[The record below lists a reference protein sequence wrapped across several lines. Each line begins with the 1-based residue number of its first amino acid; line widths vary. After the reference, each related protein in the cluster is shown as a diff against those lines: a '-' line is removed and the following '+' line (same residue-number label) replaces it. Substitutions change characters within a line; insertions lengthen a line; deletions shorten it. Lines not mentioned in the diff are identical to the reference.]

1 MREPSTRIEFQT
13 PAGPCAPFAALL
25 VTCAALLG
33 CASPPRLDGRN
44 LGWYVLG
51 MTKKIAISLP
61 DESLRKARAAVKA
74 GRAPNVSNYISRLIE
89 DAGAE
94 ETFSEMIA
102 TWIGESGA
110 TEDELRAAE
119 EESRIAF
126 ARAGL
131 EARRERREKA
141 RRKAS

>member
-1 MREPSTRIEFQT
+1 
-13 PAGPCAPFAALL
+13 
-25 VTCAALLG
+25 
-33 CASPPRLDGRN
+33 
-44 LGWYVLG
+44 

-61 DESLRKARAAVKA
+61 DRSLRKARAAVKA
-74 GRAPNVSNYISRLIE
+74 GKAPNVSNYISHLIE
-89 DAGAE
+89 DANAE

-110 TEDELRAAE
+110 TEGEIRAAE
-119 EESRIAF
+119 EESRLAF

-131 EARRERREKA
+131 EPRKEHREKA